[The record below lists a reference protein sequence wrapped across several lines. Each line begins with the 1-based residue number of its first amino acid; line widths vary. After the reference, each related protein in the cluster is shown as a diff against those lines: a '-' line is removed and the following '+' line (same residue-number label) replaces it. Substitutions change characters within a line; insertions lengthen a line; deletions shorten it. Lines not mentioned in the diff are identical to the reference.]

1 MYIYKIGFGKVRLQN
16 VNTELKMAAYIKDEY
31 INIERLWNG
40 LEGQL
45 NVLVTSTRIWEYS
58 IELF

>member
-31 INIERLWNG
+31 INIERL
-40 LEGQL
+40 
-45 NVLVTSTRIWEYS
+45 
-58 IELF
+58 